1 MKHCTLLILLFGC
14 VCLLATNNLF
24 GQAVPAEEENIPFL
38 VTFGAHSA
46 TSWGDDDFS
55 QTFFFVIPEDNI
67 TPIYIRVFD
76 PETGGMHDEQKGEW
90 NTHTRFSVY
99 GGSGCITHPDATGTD
114 PVGNYKSGNLLS
126 SKVFGVSD
134 KYDNDWYTF
143 GPFNPTEG
151 ELVPKYGGYVFKVI
165 ADGITGDDGN
175 LYRYF
180 MSSRSDAN
188 VPIEGG
194 NAFTYEYTFRL
205 HDDPSQVSHIYPF
218 IDDKVVSIKQSNF
231 DWDDDGVIR
240 IVSKAKPGLEIK
252 VSGDNEW
259 KSSEH
264 KIVEREH
271 NSSLDIQ
278 FIKSKNRIQNNNVV
292 ISVRNQYG
300 EFLPFYTVPIG
311 GIPKY
316 QPTINVIKR

>member
-1 MKHCTLLILLFGC
+1 MKKLYPTLLVFA
-14 VCLLATNNLF
+14 LLAVVNH
-24 GQAVPAEEENIPFL
+24 QATAQPVPAEEENIPFL
-38 VTFGAHSA
+38 VTFGAKSL

-55 QTFFFVIPEDNI
+55 QTFFFVIPKDNL

-76 PETGGMHDEQKGEW
+76 PDTGGMHDEQKGEW
-90 NTHTRFSVY
+90 STQMRYSVY
-99 GGSGCITHPDATGTD
+99 GGKECITHPDASSTD
-114 PVGNYKSGNLLS
+114 PVGNYNSGNLLG
-126 SKVFGVSD
+126 SKVFGESSR
-134 KYDNDWYTF
+134 YDNQWYSF

-151 ELVPKYGGYVFKVI
+151 EWAPKFGGYVFKVI
-165 ADGITGDDGN
+165 CDGITGDDGN

-180 MSSRSDAN
+180 LSSKSDEN

-205 HDDPSQVSHIYPF
+205 HNSPDQVSHIYPF
-218 IDDKVVSIKQSNF
+218 IDDKVISIKQSNF
-231 DWDDDGVIR
+231 DWDNDGIIK
-240 IVSKAKPGLEIK
+240 IVSKAKPGLEIST
-252 VSGDNEW
+252 SGENEW
-259 KSSEH
+259 KHSEH

-278 FIKSKNRIQNNNVV
+278 FIKSKNAIQNNNVV
-292 ISVRNQYG
+292 IAVRNQYG

-316 QPTINVIKR
+316 QPSITVRKK